1 MKVAPPDPPHPHP
14 IACPDV
20 PPAPA
25 LPPIL
30 PPVAPPHPALRRALD
45 RAGLVPA
52 AARWAALDGGRSSRV
67 YRVVVGSQVLVCK
80 LTRPD
85 RAGAL
90 FPLDP
95 DAEARTL
102 AALSGAGLA
111 PRPVARF
118 RFGRDEGLI
127 YDHAEGRPLA
137 ALDPALAPL
146 LSRLHAGPPGAIRN
160 LRHRPALVPALVD
173 RGRRHLAAAGWDD
186 APLLAHAAA
195 ALALPGLAAPRLIHG
210 DPVPGNVLAGP
221 RGLLLID
228 WQCAHLGDPVRDLA
242 LALSPA
248 MHLAYGSAPPGP
260 AEVRAFRAAYGDPA
274 VLDRFDCLAVAFH
287 LQVIGH
293 CLWRLDRGE
302 APYRAALDAEAAALR
317 ARL

>member
-1 MKVAPPDPPHPHP
+1 MVS
-14 IACPDV
+14 
-20 PPAPA
+20 PAPA
-25 LPPIL
+25 LR
-30 PPVAPPHPALRRALD
+30 HALD
-45 RAGLVPA
+45 RAGLIPA
-52 AARWAALDGGRSSRV
+52 AARWSALCGGRSSRV
-67 YRVVVGSQVLVCK
+67 YRVATRSRVLVCK

-102 AALSGAGLA
+102 AAMSRVGLA

-127 YDHAEGRPLA
+127 CHHVEGTPLA

-146 LSRLHAGPPGAIRN
+146 LARLHAHPPGSIRN
-160 LRHRPALVPALVD
+160 LRHRPALVPALVE

-186 APLLAHAAA
+186 APLARDAAA
-195 ALALPGLAAPRLIHG
+195 ALAAPAVAPRLVHG

-221 RGLLLID
+221 GGLRLID
-228 WQCAHLGDPVRDLA
+228 WQCAHLGDPVRDVA

-260 AEVRAFRAAYGDPA
+260 GLVDAFRAAYGDPA
-274 VLDRFDCLAVAFH
+274 LLDRLDRLAVAFH

-302 APYRAALDAEAAALR
+302 ATYKAALAAEAAALR
-317 ARL
+317 AWL